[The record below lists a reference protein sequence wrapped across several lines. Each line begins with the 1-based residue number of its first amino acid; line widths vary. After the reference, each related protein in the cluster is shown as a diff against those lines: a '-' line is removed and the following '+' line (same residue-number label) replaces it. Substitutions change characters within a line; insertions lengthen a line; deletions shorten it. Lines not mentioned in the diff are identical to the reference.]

1 MAALS
6 SAGTIHY
13 NKAFMPVFRIHR
25 MKDAPRQQF
34 RWAPHVS
41 GAANVKPK
49 DYEPAGEVEAEN
61 EYAAWALL
69 RDSEAPLLVGDLLEP
84 TSLDAPA
91 DRLRICKYVGFE
103 AAGQH
108 IGLVPRGPQGMA
120 SPVAY
125 GHVADIEAKLAEV
138 TAAGGTVKEPAHDVG
153 GGRLVLEL
161 AQIQLAELG
170 GELRPLEIAC
180 VASEVVAKR
189 CSASAAGRARPRPS
203 VLACQSSTAGVPRT
217 SRRTSARRRTSSTTE
232 LATAS
237 AIPGSTNNIAGQKLA
252 ADRSR

>member
-1 MAALS
+1 
-6 SAGTIHY
+6 
-13 NKAFMPVFRIHR
+13 

-103 AAGQH
+103 AAQWLIIEKPAPAGEATPIPPEPIPTQ
-108 IGLVPRGPQGMA
+108 PNPPQSGA
-120 SPVAY
+120 QT
-125 GHVADIEAKLAEV
+125 I
-138 TAAGGTVKEPAHDVG
+138 TA
-153 GGRLVLEL
+153 
-161 AQIQLAELG
+161 
-170 GELRPLEIAC
+170 
-180 VASEVVAKR
+180 
-189 CSASAAGRARPRPS
+189 
-203 VLACQSSTAGVPRT
+203 
-217 SRRTSARRRTSSTTE
+217 
-232 LATAS
+232 
-237 AIPGSTNNIAGQKLA
+237 
-252 ADRSR
+252 